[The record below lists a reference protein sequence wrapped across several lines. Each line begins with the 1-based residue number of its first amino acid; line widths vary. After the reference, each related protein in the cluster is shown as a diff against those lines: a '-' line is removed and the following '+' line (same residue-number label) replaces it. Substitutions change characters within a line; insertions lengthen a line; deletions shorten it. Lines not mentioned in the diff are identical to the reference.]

1 MEEQNWFRFVY
12 EYLKDDYGHQ
22 TAVYV
27 NLIVT
32 ILAVSIIAFVIDFIM
47 RRILIALAYKIAPR
61 TKNHFDDFLIKNKLP
76 QNIAHV
82 LPILFIEQTSPYLFV
97 DFPDFQRRFLI
108 LIDVLLVILMIRVIR
123 SILNSL
129 RDFLKTLNSFKDK
142 PIDSYIQVFM
152 IFVWMIGLVM
162 VFSLITEQSIVTFI
176 TTLGALS
183 AVILLIFRDTILG
196 FVASIQVAVNDM
208 VRIGD
213 WITMEKYGADGDVI
227 EINLATVKV
236 QNFDKTITT
245 IPTYALI
252 SDSFKNWR
260 GMNESDGRRIK
271 RAIIL
276 KAHSIHYLNNEEI
289 ESLKKI
295 ELISDYI
302 TNRQNDIDA
311 FNTERAADKSV
322 MINGRNLTNIGVF
335 RKYIETYLEQHSA
348 INENMM
354 IMSRQLPQTP
364 QGVPLEIY
372 AFSKDKVWKNYEYI
386 MGDIFDHLLAAV
398 PYFYLET
405 YELNVTDQK
414 LLDS

>member
-1 MEEQNWFRFVY
+1 MEGKNWFRFVY
-12 EYLKDDYGHQ
+12 DYLIAEGYSQ
-22 TAVYV
+22 ETAIYI
-27 NLIVT
+27 NVT
-32 ILAVSIIAFVIDFIM
+32 IGIVAITIISFIVDFIV
-47 RRILIALAYKIAPR
+47 RRMLISVSNRIAPK
-61 TKNHFDDFLIKNKLP
+61 TKNDFDDFLVKNNLP

-82 LPILFIEQTSPYLFV
+82 IPILLIEQASPYLFA
-97 DFPDFQRRFLI
+97 DFPDFQRGFLVF
-108 LIDVLLVILMIRVIR
+108 IDIVLVILLIRVIR

-162 VFSLITEQSIVTFI
+162 AFSLITGQSIVTFI

-213 WITMEKYGADGDVI
+213 WITMEKYGADGDVV

-276 KAHSIHYLNNEEI
+276 KAHSIHYLSNEEI
-289 ESLKKI
+289 QELKKI
-295 ELISDYI
+295 ELIADYLDH
-302 TNRQNDIDA
+302 RQKDIEE
-311 FNTERAADKSV
+311 FNTAKATDKSIL
-322 MINGRNLTNIGVF
+322 INGRNLTNIGVF
-335 RKYIETYLEQHSA
+335 RKYIESYLELHPA

-405 YELNVTDQK
+405 YELNMTK
-414 LLDS
+414 